1 MFLLEDFP
9 AQLVMTT
16 DFPVNNDILDLLMY
30 KSANSINEICGFLIK
45 KNGVYD
51 SFKECSNIHPDPQ
64 NYFLISPKE
73 CIFDGD
79 PILFHSHPISSDLE
93 GFSEW
98 DLENQ
103 QYFYLQILVYSVKN
117 NKFYYKSI

>member
-1 MFLLEDFP
+1 
-9 AQLVMTT
+9 MTT
-16 DFPVNNDILDLLMY
+16 DFPVDPYILDLLSS
-30 KSANSINEICGFLIK
+30 KSINSENEICGFLIK
-45 KNGVYD
+45 NGSLYD
-51 SFKECSNIHPDPQ
+51 LFKECTNIHPDPQ

-73 CIFDGD
+73 CIFDED
-79 PILFHSHPISSDLE
+79 VILFHSHPKHSDLI

-103 QYFYLQILVYSVKN
+103 KYFCLNMLVYSVKN